1 MFGSEKIWCHFQYD
15 NLINL
20 KKGISYIIYDNYA
33 KTKIDSAD
41 DLPLEKI
48 LILCNVAIL
57 IEPVLNKNQNQYY
70 YNIFLENWS
79 SDQLA
84 KYRITKFFFDRII
97 TLAFGKTKV
106 AK

>member
-41 DLPLEKI
+41 DLPLEKT

-70 YNIFLENWS
+70 YRS

-84 KYRITKFFFDRII
+84 KYRITKIFFDRII
-97 TLAFGKTKV
+97 TLGFGKTKV